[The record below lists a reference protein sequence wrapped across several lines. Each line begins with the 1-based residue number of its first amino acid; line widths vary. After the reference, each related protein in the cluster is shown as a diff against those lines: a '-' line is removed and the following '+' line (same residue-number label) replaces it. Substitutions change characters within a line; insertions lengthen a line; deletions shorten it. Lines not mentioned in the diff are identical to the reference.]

1 MEADR
6 GGCRDPQWV
15 PAPPHHWDPPAPPQ
29 VELSRGNNVLYW
41 RTTAFSVWSKV
52 PKPVLV
58 RNIGITG
65 RWARGGGAPAVPH
78 PTLSTFVLPGVAY
91 TSECFPCKPGTYAAA
106 AGSSFCQLCPANTF
120 SSKGATACQPCEPAT
135 YAGESRVSPSLQ
147 PRDARGCSEG
157 CPRGDVEDIPGCPLG
172 TSPLSPPGR
181 ARLRVL
187 QGAAA
192 LHGQGLLLHAHSLR
206 CQRGGT
212 APPPPLPWSLG
223 SPRAVPTPSRCQL
236 TLCPCLPRPSSC
248 SSGQSRKSA
257 TRSCRRQPS
266 CPPRG

>member
-1 MEADR
+1 M
-6 GGCRDPQWV
+6 
-15 PAPPHHWDPPAPPQ
+15 
-29 VELSRGNNVLYW
+29 
-41 RTTAFSVWSKV
+41 
-52 PKPVLV
+52 
-58 RNIGITG
+58 
-65 RWARGGGAPAVPH
+65 PH
-78 PTLSTFVLPGVAY
+78 PTLSTFLLPGVAY

-135 YAGESRVSPSLQ
+135 YAGESRVSPSLLPLQ

-157 CPRGDVEDIPGCPLG
+157 CPRGDMEDIPGCPPG

-257 TRSCRRQPS
+257 TRSCHRQPS

>member
-1 MEADR
+1 MTPC
-6 GGCRDPQWV
+6 GFQPLPITGI
-15 PAPPHHWDPPAPPQ
+15 PPLPPQ

-78 PTLSTFVLPGVAY
+78 PTLSTFLLPGVAY

-135 YAGESRVSPSLQ
+135 YAGESRVSLSPLPLQ

-248 SSGQSRKSA
+248 SSGQSQKSA
-257 TRSCRRQPS
+257 TRSCHRQPS